1 MTQIAFTG
9 RKISEQLDTKTIR
22 KGGLTITNVPI
33 VKCSLASEHETMSIE
48 VGGYPSLINYNKH
61 REKQH
66 KIDKENKRL
75 RSLKRQIKRFGGCR
89 TGEDLP
95 SSALS
100 LNSSMGHKS

>member
-48 VGGYPSLINYNKH
+48 VGGYPYLINYNKH

-66 KIDKENKRL
+66 KIDKENKRM
-75 RSLKRQIKRFGGCR
+75 RYLKKQIKRFGGCK
-89 TGEDLP
+89 TGLDLP
-95 SSALS
+95 SPDIH
-100 LNSSMGHKS
+100 LNLPRGHKS

>member
-9 RKISEQLDTKTIR
+9 RKISEQLETKTIR

-66 KIDKENKRL
+66 KTDKFNQKMRALKRNIKNKRL
-75 RSLKRQIKRFGGCR
+75 RQSGLTIPK
-89 TGEDLP
+89 TGEAGDT
-95 SSALS
+95 
-100 LNSSMGHKS
+100 NS